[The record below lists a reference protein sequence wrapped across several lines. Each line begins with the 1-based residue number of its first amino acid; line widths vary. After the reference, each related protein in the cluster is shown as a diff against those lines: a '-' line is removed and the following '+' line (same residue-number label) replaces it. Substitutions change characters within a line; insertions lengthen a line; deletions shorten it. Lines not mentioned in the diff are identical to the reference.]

1 MSNYQWCHGTT
12 CHESHTL
19 DRVRGSKDSKV
30 LRTRKIK
37 ENKWNHDR
45 WTKYFCSQS
54 CMYSFIEKHM
64 QRIVALDPR
73 TSALE
78 TLIDNPVKTKQEGWG
93 GRTYYDTTITE
104 RGVDT
109 VE

>member
-1 MSNYQWCHGTT
+1 
-12 CHESHTL
+12 
-19 DRVRGSKDSKV
+19 
-30 LRTRKIK
+30 
-37 ENKWNHDR
+37 
-45 WTKYFCSQS
+45 
-54 CMYSFIEKHM
+54 MYSFIEKHM

-78 TLIDNPVKTKQEGWG
+78 TLINNPLKIKQEGWG
-93 GRTYYDTTITE
+93 GHNYYDTTITE